1 MTDEF
6 RDCFVGEKG
15 YDALKKLMRNSNEF
29 CTEIAN
35 CLLDRSD
42 AEKVYAKALRKNSD
56 IMQKI
61 AGRTRGT
68 LSSAFKMLATQTNR
82 QSDAHSEMAN
92 VLLND
97 IFTSIKNLA
106 DTQNRE
112 RRAIEET
119 MNAKFKEWNTQK
131 NNDNKF
137 RSRQFEKSEEI
148 EILYLKLSEL
158 PKSGRKHG
166 RDTVKENT
174 SAQLAR
180 SCIMPSGRSTSASE
194 KSISNSDD
202 KYQANMEMDIQ
213 KADEQLKGIEKR
225 YHESTKAVELARQS
239 CATELCRSCDKAQKM
254 ELDRITEMKN
264 FTQSFINSIQKF
276 CETMYQISHDLN
288 SIQISPNEDIITQ
301 ARSNSQPNEL
311 EILLYDIYAENE
323 NAMNEERRLTSLNY
337 WIDLLNRDISMQQQ
351 MNNASTCPH
360 KSVKEESSPSND
372 DDSSSSDGAMC
383 SKKPHSRKAYGVS
396 NRDGSMSLSNDDG
409 AMCSGKDKRR
419 EKKNT
424 EVVERFS
431 NELSI
436 DRPNTRFIHCL
447 YEASLYKL
455 QSAYYRINNLSP
467 LQYEHSHCYAKT
479 YNEKGHPTT
488 LIRIPL
494 QSSAQ
499 VLPSAPPATPYFA
512 EAMPLFVPMSMQQPP
527 VVQTMQTQPPPIG
540 FVFNNTGMRSSA
552 LANNTVPPRCRLQSN
567 KPSQR
572 SLTTTNRQ
580 VYPDL
585 PVQSPEFSEKKPNKL
600 VKAIYPYTA
609 AHRDELDLKEGD
621 CILLMEC
628 RQDKWYKGELNGK
641 VGLFPGTFVTDA

>member
-68 LSSAFKMLATQTNR
+68 LSNAFTMLATQTNR

-97 IFTSIKNLA
+97 IFTPIKNLA

-119 MNAKFKEWNTQK
+119 MNAKFKEWNNQK
-131 NNDNKF
+131 SNDNKF

-158 PKSGRKHG
+158 PKIGRKHG
-166 RDTVKENT
+166 RDTVK
-174 SAQLAR
+174 
-180 SCIMPSGRSTSASE
+180 
-194 KSISNSDD
+194 
-202 KYQANMEMDIQ
+202 
-213 KADEQLKGIEKR
+213 
-225 YHESTKAVELARQS
+225 
-239 CATELCRSCDKAQKM
+239 SCDKAQRM

-301 ARSNSQPNEL
+301 ARSNSQSNEL
-311 EILLYDIYAENE
+311 EILLYDIYAENQ

-337 WIDLLNRDISMQQQ
+337 WIDLLNRDISIQQQ
-351 MNNASTCPH
+351 MNNASTRPQ
-360 KSVKEESSPSND
+360 KSVKEEASPSTD

-383 SKKPHSRKAYGVS
+383 SKKPHSKKAYGVS

-419 EKKNT
+419 ENKNT
-424 EVVERFS
+424 EAVERFS

-436 DRPNTRFIHCL
+436 DRSSTRLIHCL

-455 QSAYYRINNLSP
+455 QSVYNRINNLPP

-488 LIRIPL
+488 LLRIPL

-499 VLPSAPPATPYFA
+499 VLPSAPSATRYFA
-512 EAMPLFVPMSMQQPP
+512 EAMPLSVPISMQQPP
-527 VVQTMQTQPPPIG
+527 VVQPMQTQPPPIG
-540 FVFNNTGMRSSA
+540 FVIDNISMRSSA
-552 LANNTVPPRCRLQSN
+552 
-567 KPSQR
+567 
-572 SLTTTNRQ
+572 
-580 VYPDL
+580 
-585 PVQSPEFSEKKPNKL
+585 L

-621 CILLMEC
+621 CILLME
-628 RQDKWYKGELNGK
+628 RRPDQWYKGELNGK
-641 VGLFPGTFVTDA
+641 IGLFPGTFVTDA

>member
-68 LSSAFKMLATQTNR
+68 LSNAFTMLATQTNR

-97 IFTSIKNLA
+97 IFTPIKNLA

-119 MNAKFKEWNTQK
+119 MNAKFKEWNNQK
-131 NNDNKF
+131 SNDNKF

-158 PKSGRKHG
+158 PKIGRKHG

-174 SAQLAR
+174 SAQLAM
-180 SCIMPSGRSTSASE
+180 SCIMPSGRGTSASE

-202 KYQANMEMDIQ
+202 KYQANLEMDIQ
-213 KADEQLKGIEKR
+213 KAFEQLKGIEKR
-225 YHESTKAVELARQS
+225 YHESTKTVELTRQS
-239 CATELCRSCDKAQKM
+239 CATELCRSCDKAQRM

-301 ARSNSQPNEL
+301 ARSNSQSNEL
-311 EILLYDIYAENE
+311 EILLYDIYAENQ

-337 WIDLLNRDISMQQQ
+337 WIDLLNRDISIQQQ
-351 MNNASTCPH
+351 MNN
-360 KSVKEESSPSND
+360 
-372 DDSSSSDGAMC
+372 
-383 SKKPHSRKAYGVS
+383 AYGVS

-419 EKKNT
+419 ENKNT
-424 EVVERFS
+424 EAVERFS

-436 DRPNTRFIHCL
+436 DRSSTRLIHCL

-455 QSAYYRINNLSP
+455 QSVYNRINNLPP

-488 LIRIPL
+488 LLRIPL

-499 VLPSAPPATPYFA
+499 VLPSAPSATRYFA
-512 EAMPLFVPMSMQQPP
+512 EAMPLSVPISMQQPP
-527 VVQTMQTQPPPIG
+527 VVQPMQTQPPPIG
-540 FVFNNTGMRSSA
+540 FVIDNISMRSSA
-552 LANNTVPPRCRLQSN
+552 LE
-567 KPSQR
+567 R

-585 PVQSPEFSEKKPNKL
+585 PVHSTEFSEKKLNKL

-621 CILLMEC
+621 CILLME
-628 RQDKWYKGELNGK
+628 RRPDQWYKGELNGK
-641 VGLFPGTFVTDA
+641 IGLFPGTFVTDA

>member
-68 LSSAFKMLATQTNR
+68 LSNAFTMLATQTNR

-97 IFTSIKNLA
+97 IFTPIKNLA

-119 MNAKFKEWNTQK
+119 MNAKFKEWNNQK
-131 NNDNKF
+131 SNDNKF

-158 PKSGRKHG
+158 PKIGRKHG

-174 SAQLAR
+174 SAQLAM
-180 SCIMPSGRSTSASE
+180 SCIMPSGRGTSASE
-194 KSISNSDD
+194 KL
-202 KYQANMEMDIQ
+202 EMDIQ
-213 KADEQLKGIEKR
+213 KAFEQLKGIEKR
-225 YHESTKAVELARQS
+225 YHESTKTVELTRQS
-239 CATELCRSCDKAQKM
+239 CATELCRSCDKAQRM

-301 ARSNSQPNEL
+301 ARSNSQSNEL
-311 EILLYDIYAENE
+311 EILLYDIYAENQ

-337 WIDLLNRDISMQQQ
+337 WIDLLNRDISIQQQ
-351 MNNASTCPH
+351 MNNASTRPQ
-360 KSVKEESSPSND
+360 KSVKEEASPSTD

-383 SKKPHSRKAYGVS
+383 SKKPHSKKAYGVS

-419 EKKNT
+419 ENKNT
-424 EVVERFS
+424 EAVERFS

-436 DRPNTRFIHCL
+436 DRSSTRLIHCL

-455 QSAYYRINNLSP
+455 QSVYNRINNLPP

-488 LIRIPL
+488 LLRIPL

-499 VLPSAPPATPYFA
+499 VLPSAPSATRYFA
-512 EAMPLFVPMSMQQPP
+512 EAMPLSVPISMQQPP
-527 VVQTMQTQPPPIG
+527 VVQPMQTQPPPIG
-540 FVFNNTGMRSSA
+540 FVIDNISMRSSA
-552 LANNTVPPRCRLQSN
+552 LE
-567 KPSQR
+567 R

-585 PVQSPEFSEKKPNKL
+585 PVHSTEFSEKKLNKL

-621 CILLMEC
+621 CILLME
-628 RQDKWYKGELNGK
+628 RRPDQWYKGELNGK
-641 VGLFPGTFVTDA
+641 IGLFPGTFVTDA

>member
-68 LSSAFKMLATQTNR
+68 LSNAFTMLATQTNR

-97 IFTSIKNLA
+97 IFTPIKNLA

-119 MNAKFKEWNTQK
+119 MNAKFKEWNNQK
-131 NNDNKF
+131 SNDNKF

-158 PKSGRKHG
+158 PKIGRKHG

-174 SAQLAR
+174 SAQLAM
-180 SCIMPSGRSTSASE
+180 SCIMPSGRGTSASE

-202 KYQANMEMDIQ
+202 KYQANLEMDIQ
-213 KADEQLKGIEKR
+213 KAFEQLKGIEKR
-225 YHESTKAVELARQS
+225 YHESTKTVELTRQS
-239 CATELCRSCDKAQKM
+239 CATELCRSCDKAQRM

-301 ARSNSQPNEL
+301 ARSNSQSNEL
-311 EILLYDIYAENE
+311 EILLYDIYAENQ

-337 WIDLLNRDISMQQQ
+337 WIDLLNRDISIQQQ
-351 MNNASTCPH
+351 MNN
-360 KSVKEESSPSND
+360 
-372 DDSSSSDGAMC
+372 
-383 SKKPHSRKAYGVS
+383 AYGVS

-419 EKKNT
+419 ENKNT
-424 EVVERFS
+424 EAVERFS

-436 DRPNTRFIHCL
+436 DRSSTRLIHCL

-455 QSAYYRINNLSP
+455 QSVYNRINNLPP

-488 LIRIPL
+488 LLRIPL

-499 VLPSAPPATPYFA
+499 VLPSAPSATRYFA
-512 EAMPLFVPMSMQQPP
+512 EAMPLSVPISMQQPP
-527 VVQTMQTQPPPIG
+527 VVQPMQTQPPPIG
-540 FVFNNTGMRSSA
+540 FVIDNISMRSSA
-552 LANNTVPPRCRLQSN
+552 LE
-567 KPSQR
+567 R

-585 PVQSPEFSEKKPNKL
+585 PVHSTESSEKKLNKL

-621 CILLMEC
+621 CILLME
-628 RQDKWYKGELNGK
+628 RRPDQWYKGELNGK
-641 VGLFPGTFVTDA
+641 IGLFPGTFVTDA

>member
-68 LSSAFKMLATQTNR
+68 LSNAFTMLATQTNR

-97 IFTSIKNLA
+97 IFTPIKNLA

-119 MNAKFKEWNTQK
+119 MNAKFKEWNNQK
-131 NNDNKF
+131 SNDNKF

-158 PKSGRKHG
+158 PKIGRKHG

-174 SAQLAR
+174 SAQLAM
-180 SCIMPSGRSTSASE
+180 SCIMPSGRGTSASE

-202 KYQANMEMDIQ
+202 KYQANLEMDIQ
-213 KADEQLKGIEKR
+213 KAFEQLKGIEKR
-225 YHESTKAVELARQS
+225 YHESTKTVELTRQS
-239 CATELCRSCDKAQKM
+239 CATEFCRSCDKAQRM

-301 ARSNSQPNEL
+301 ARSNSQSNEL
-311 EILLYDIYAENE
+311 EILLYDIYAENQ

-337 WIDLLNRDISMQQQ
+337 WIDLLNRDISIQQQ
-351 MNNASTCPH
+351 MNN
-360 KSVKEESSPSND
+360 
-372 DDSSSSDGAMC
+372 
-383 SKKPHSRKAYGVS
+383 AYGVS

-419 EKKNT
+419 ENKNT
-424 EVVERFS
+424 EAVERFS

-436 DRPNTRFIHCL
+436 DRSSTRLIHCL

-455 QSAYYRINNLSP
+455 QSVYNRINNLPP

-488 LIRIPL
+488 LLRIPL

-499 VLPSAPPATPYFA
+499 VLPSAPSATRYFA
-512 EAMPLFVPMSMQQPP
+512 EAMPLSVPISMQQPP
-527 VVQTMQTQPPPIG
+527 VVQPMQTQPPPIG
-540 FVFNNTGMRSSA
+540 FVIDNISMRSSA
-552 LANNTVPPRCRLQSN
+552 LGKTREINN
-567 KPSQR
+567 KIH
-572 SLTTTNRQ
+572 
-580 VYPDL
+580 
-585 PVQSPEFSEKKPNKL
+585 F
-600 VKAIYPYTA
+600 
-609 AHRDELDLKEGD
+609 
-621 CILLMEC
+621 LL
-628 RQDKWYKGELNGK
+628 G
-641 VGLFPGTFVTDA
+641 

>member
-194 KSISNSDD
+194 K
-202 KYQANMEMDIQ
+202 MEMDIQ

-351 MNNASTCPH
+351 MNNA
-360 KSVKEESSPSND
+360 
-372 DDSSSSDGAMC
+372 
-383 SKKPHSRKAYGVS
+383 YGVS

-436 DRPNTRFIHCL
+436 DRSNTRFIHRL

-540 FVFNNTGMRSSA
+540 FVFNNTEMRSSA

-585 PVQSPEFSEKKPNKL
+585 PVQSPQFSEKKPNKL